1 MTDTNGH
8 RYLVFGASG
17 FQGGAV
23 ARLLAE
29 QGHAVRGFARREVE
43 ADKAVDGVTM
53 VQGDLADAAAVRAAF
68 EGITHAA
75 LVMPLV
81 YDQETVETYARN
93 IAEAAVAAGVRR
105 LVYNV
110 NTPLPGEK
118 TPYAS
123 FETRR
128 AVEGILRDS
137 GVPLVVVRPPVYLD
151 NLFSPWNGPALV
163 DDGVLA
169 YPLPADR
176 RVAWLSHTDLAAA
189 VVAALGA
196 EGLEGETLE
205 IGGAEAVTGPEL
217 AAAFARALGREV
229 TYLALDPAEFEAGLG
244 QVVGADAAAGVAG
257 IYRWAAEGREP
268 ELFAADAKTTE
279 DRLGIRLTPIGEW
292 ISAQPW
298 HIWAKK
304 ND

>member
-1 MTDTNGH
+1 MTDTQG
-8 RYLVFGASG
+8 RQYLVLGASG

-29 QGHAVRGFARREVE
+29 QGHAVRGFARRQVE

-68 EGITHAA
+68 EGVTHAA
-75 LVMPLV
+75 VVMPLV
-81 YDQETVETYARN
+81 YDRATVETYARN
-93 IAEAAVAAGVRR
+93 IAEAAKAAGVER

-110 NTPLPGEK
+110 NTPLPKAE

-128 AVEGILRDS
+128 AAEAVLRDS

-176 RVAWLSHTDLAAA
+176 RVAWLSHTDLAAV
-189 VVAALGA
+189 VVAALDA

-205 IGGAEAVTGPEL
+205 VGGAETVTGPEL
-217 AAAFARALGREV
+217 AAAFAAALGREV
-229 TYLALDPAEFEAGLG
+229 SYLALDPAEFETGLG
-244 QVVGADAAAGVAG
+244 QVIGAEAAAGVAG
-257 IYRWAAEGREP
+257 IYRWAATGEEP
-268 ELFAADAKTTE
+268 ELFAADPAAIERK
-279 DRLGIRLTPIGEW
+279 LGIRLTPLTEW